1 MNDDEA
7 LYEQV
12 SREMANGDLKEGM
25 WTKAYANAMGDEGK
39 AKAMYI
45 RMRVEELA
53 REEAMK
59 ERAAL
64 GVDEGED
71 NEPGDGSSIRN
82 LEDRIPPQVMNA
94 IQVVVFVGGLI
105 ALWVF
110 RDDIRHLGQRLRQTL
125 TGGG

>member
-1 MNDDEA
+1 MNDDEV

-12 SREMANGDLKEGM
+12 SREMANGDIKEGM

-53 REEAMK
+53 REQAVQES
-59 ERAAL
+59 AAL
-64 GVDEGED
+64 GVDEGEVD
-71 NEPGDGSSIRN
+71 DEDGGGFSIKN
-82 LEDRIPPQVMNA
+82 IEEKIPPQVMNA
-94 IQVVVFVGGLI
+94 VQLVVFIGGII

-110 RDDIRHLGQRLRQTL
+110 RDDVRRFGQWLRQKL
-125 TGGG
+125 TG